1 MLENVVQLRLWLQF
15 MYQIQM
21 YLLTLHF
28 SEACP
33 ERPVKREETNKIYV
47 NNYNTKPTIF
57 QLPYKLPCSL
67 PLDSSHL

>member
-1 MLENVVQLRLWLQF
+1 MEFSLGWFQF
-15 MYQIQM
+15 ATLYQIQM

-47 NNYNTKPTIF
+47 NNYNKKPTIF
-57 QLPYKLPCSL
+57 WLPHKLPWNL
-67 PLDSSHL
+67 PLDRSHL